1 MQVCSLTRV
10 HVLFVHRN
18 FPAQFGHIA
27 ARGVRERG
35 WTATFV
41 SEKPPGT
48 AGGVNNIQYKPRGSA
63 TEATHVLSRT
73 FENGIWHASG
83 VYEALRPVH
92 AAVRPDLI
100 VGHSGW
106 GSTLLLRQLY
116 PDVPVINY
124 FEYFY
129 RPTDSD
135 LDFRPDVPVA
145 EIDRLRSPARNA
157 MILLDLEYCTAGYS
171 PTEYQ
176 RGLMPAAYQDKL
188 RTIHDGIDTE
198 FWKPAGE
205 GYGGNRQIGSL
216 KLGPKEKLV
225 TYVSRGLEM
234 MRGFDIFMKAAKI
247 LTERDPELRIV
258 IVGSDEVAY
267 GGDLRYTGGKSFRD
281 HVLAGDQYDLSRI
294 HFVGR
299 VKPEQLSNLLGH
311 SDLHV
316 YLTAPFVLSWS
327 CLDAMSCGAPMLCSD
342 TEPVREVI
350 SDGENGRLV
359 DFFDHQGLADAAQ
372 EMLEDP
378 AASRQTLGEAARR
391 TVLDRYAL
399 DVTFPEMASFYE
411 SVADGERAG

>member
-1 MQVCSLTRV
+1 M

-27 ARGVRERG
+27 SRGARERG

-41 SEKPPGT
+41 SEKPPGS
-48 AGGVNNIQYKPRGSA
+48 AGGVNNIQYAPRGSA
-63 TEATHVLSRT
+63 TEGTHVLSRT
-73 FENGIWHASG
+73 FENGIWHAAG
-83 VYEALRPVH
+83 VYEALRPVQ

-135 LDFRPDVPVA
+135 LDFRPDFPVA

-157 MILLDLEYCTAGYS
+157 MILLDLEYCAAGYS

-176 RGLMPAAYQDKL
+176 RGLMPTAYQDKL
-188 RTIHDGIDTE
+188 RTIHDGIDTG
-198 FWKPAGE
+198 FWQPAENGFGE
-205 GYGGNRQIGSL
+205 ERQIGSL
-216 KLGPKEKLV
+216 KLGPQEKLV

-234 MRGFDIFMKAAKI
+234 MRGFDVFMKAAK
-247 LTERDPELRIV
+247 LMVERDPDIRV
-258 IVGSDEVAY
+258 VVVGSDEVAY
-267 GGDLRYTGGKSFRD
+267 GGDLRYTGGSSFRD
-281 HVLAGDQYDLSRI
+281 HVLPQDDYDLSRI

-299 VKPEQLSNLLGH
+299 VRPEQLSRLLGMT
-311 SDLHV
+311 DLHI

-342 TEPVREVI
+342 TAPVREVI
-350 SDGENGRLV
+350 SDGKNGRLV
-359 DFFDHQGLADAAQ
+359 DFFDHEGIAEAAR
-372 EMLEDP
+372 EMLTDP
-378 AASRQTLGEAARR
+378 AASRENYGQAARQ
-391 TVLDRYAL
+391 TVLENYAL
-399 DVTFPEMASFYE
+399 DVTFPRMADFYE
-411 SVADGERAG
+411 SVANREGEG